1 MKKIS
6 KLKICCDLDNVLN
19 TLTSTL
25 IEIYNKDYDDNLTLD
40 DITEY
45 KIDKFTKQ
53 GVKVTD
59 YFKSDE
65 LWMRVKPVYQ
75 AQEYLKI
82 LNQDYDLRIV
92 SASHLGDM
100 PTKYR
105 WIKVFYPFL
114 SREQI
119 WTVFDKQWIDCDI
132 LIDDFQGNLISGK
145 YHKIL
150 LDYPFNRSIDDEKEN
165 IFRAYNWKDIF
176 MEVKRYE
183 NELSNFNLS
192 EKEINELFFKDV
204 ISI

>member
-1 MKKIS
+1 MTFGNLLEKKEVKKIS

-25 IEIYNKDYDDNLTLD
+25 IEIYNKDYNDNLILD
-40 DITEY
+40 NITEY
-45 KIDKFTKQ
+45 KIDKFVKQ

-92 SASHLGDM
+92 SASHIGDM

-119 WTVFDKQWIDCDI
+119 WTVFDKQWINCDI
-132 LIDDFQGNLISGK
+132 LIDDFQGNLIGGN

-150 LDYPFNRSIDDEKEN
+150 LDYPFNRNINDKKEN

-183 NELSNFNLS
+183 NE
-192 EKEINELFFKDV
+192 KINELFF
-204 ISI
+204 

>member
-1 MKKIS
+1 MTFGNLSEKKEVKKIS

-25 IEIYNKDYDDNLTLD
+25 IEIYNKDYNDNLILD
-40 DITEY
+40 NITEY
-45 KIDKFTKQ
+45 KIDKFVKQ

-92 SASHLGDM
+92 SASHIGDM

-119 WTVFDKQWIDCDI
+119 WTVFDKQWINCDI
-132 LIDDFQGNLISGK
+132 LIDDFQGNLIGGK

-150 LDYPFNRSIDDEKEN
+150 LDYPFNRNIDDNKEG
-165 IFRAYNWKDIF
+165 IFRANNWQDIF

-183 NELSNFNLS
+183 NEL
-192 EKEINELFFKDV
+192 FFKDV

>member
-25 IEIYNKDYDDNLTLD
+25 IEIYNKDYNDNLILD
-40 DITEY
+40 NITEY
-45 KIDKFTKQ
+45 KIDKFVKQ

-132 LIDDFQGNLISGK
+132 LIDDFQGNLIGGN

-150 LDYPFNRSIDDEKEN
+150 LHYPFNRNIDDKKEN

-192 EKEINELFFKDV
+192 EKEINELFLRM
-204 ISI
+204 

>member
-19 TLTSTL
+19 TLTETL
-25 IEIYNKDYDDNLTLD
+25 LEIYNKDYDDNLTLD

-75 AQEYLKI
+75 SQEYLKI

-119 WTVFDKQWIDCDI
+119 WTVFDKQWINCDV
-132 LIDDFQGNLISGK
+132 LVDDFQGNLIGGK

-183 NELSNFNLS
+183 
-192 EKEINELFFKDV
+192 KEVINK
-204 ISI
+204 

>member
-1 MKKIS
+1 MSSRI
-6 KLKICCDLDNVLN
+6 KICCDLDNILN
-19 TLTSTL
+19 TLTETL
-25 IEIYNKDYDDNLTLD
+25 IEIYNKDHDDNLSIN

-45 KIDKFTKQ
+45 KIDKFIKQ
-53 GVKVTD
+53 GVKATD

-65 LWMRVKPVYQ
+65 LWMRVKPIKQ

-114 SREQI
+114 TREQI
-119 WTVFDKQWIDCDI
+119 WTVFDKQWIDCNI
-132 LIDDFQGNLISGK
+132 LIDDFQGNLIGGK

-150 LDYPFNRSIDDEKEN
+150 LDYPFNRSIDDKKEN
-165 IFRAYNWKDIF
+165 IFRAYSWEDIF

-183 NELSNFNLS
+183 KECLSATFDTVTN
-192 EKEINELFFKDV
+192 KYI
-204 ISI
+204 

>member
-1 MKKIS
+1 MS
-6 KLKICCDLDNVLN
+6 NEKLKICCDLDNVLN
-19 TLTSTL
+19 TLTETL
-25 IEIYNKDYDDNLTLD
+25 LEIYNKDYDDNLTLD

-75 AQEYLKI
+75 SQEYLKI

-119 WTVFDKQWIDCDI
+119 WTVFDKQWIDCNV
-132 LIDDFQGNLISGK
+132 LVDDFQGNLIGGK

-150 LDYPFNRSIDDEKEN
+150 LDYPFNRNIDDKKEN

-183 NELSNFNLS
+183 
-192 EKEINELFFKDV
+192 KEVINK
-204 ISI
+204 

>member
-25 IEIYNKDYDDNLTLD
+25 IEIYNKDYNDNLILD
-40 DITEY
+40 NITEY
-45 KIDKFTKQ
+45 KIDKFVKQ

-132 LIDDFQGNLISGK
+132 LIDDFQGNLIGGN

-150 LDYPFNRSIDDEKEN
+150 LDYPFNRNIDDKKEN

-192 EKEINELFFKDV
+192 EKEINELFLRM
-204 ISI
+204 